1 MLFLIVVYMIVAV
14 GLNVVIGLAG
24 LLDLGYIGF
33 YALGAYSVALFGSP
47 DSPVTKKIAETF
59 DLSVG
64 WTVPFVICIPI
75 AIAFAL
81 LAGVI
86 LGAPTLRLR
95 GDYLAIVTI
104 GFGEI
109 IRIVLRNSVDVTG
122 GPTGVSQVPRPPG
135 PAGDPRVE
143 GGDPT
148 PFFNSIDVHRF
159 YWLALIV
166 LIVLILGVRRLEN
179 SRVGRAWL
187 AIREDEDAA
196 GVMGVAAFKY
206 KLWAF
211 AIGACLGAMA
221 GLLFASRQSFIEPNG
236 FKLNLSFLFVAM
248 VVIGGSGGIGGAPT
262 VPSSSR
268 TYPSASAASKGM
280 APVRVR
286 RGARWP
292 RWCCDRRP
300 PCPADEERE
309 NSRTDRKR
317 RRWTRLMADHTKTST
332 DDQLA
337 DGVDPADAPGTR
349 SAGGRVPASPGAPGR
364 SSTSTTSRCGS
375 AAWSPST
382 TSTSRSS
389 EGEILG
395 LIGPNGAGKT
405 TMLQRDDR
413 RLRRRPPAR
422 SRFDGTR
429 IIGRPSRTRSTALGI
444 ARTFQNIRLFPEMTA
459 LENVMVGCD
468 ARHKTS
474 VIGALFRHLPD
485 PAEGARAAG

>member
-1 MLFLIVVYMIVAV
+1 MNAIRVLDKAGSLWDRHVRERWANGPIWIKLPIVLALLSFCFYLPFLKVLPFAQIRTDLGDSGSGWSGVLFLIVVYMIVAV

-135 PAGDPRVE
+135 PAGEPRVE

-248 VVIGGSGGIGGAPT
+248 VVIGGSGNMVGVLIGAFLLTYLPERFRSFEGWRPFAFGVALVATMVLRPQGL
-262 VPSSSR
+262 VPS
-268 TYPSASAASKGM
+268 
-280 APVRVR
+280 
-286 RGARWP
+286 
-292 RWCCDRRP
+292 
-300 PCPADEERE
+300 
-309 NSRTDRKR
+309 R
-317 RRWTRLMADHTKTST
+317 RRAREFKDRQEEAEV
-332 DDQLA
+332 DQA
-337 DGVDPADAPGTR
+337 HG
-349 SAGGRVPASPGAPGR
+349 
-364 SSTSTTSRCGS
+364 
-375 AAWSPST
+375 
-382 TSTSRSS
+382 
-389 EGEILG
+389 
-395 LIGPNGAGKT
+395 
-405 TMLQRDDR
+405 
-413 RLRRRPPAR
+413 
-422 SRFDGTR
+422 
-429 IIGRPSRTRSTALGI
+429 
-444 ARTFQNIRLFPEMTA
+444 
-459 LENVMVGCD
+459 
-468 ARHKTS
+468 
-474 VIGALFRHLPD
+474 
-485 PAEGARAAG
+485 